1 MKDQG
6 QFGDRPAGKPAHGPS
21 SQLDCAAVELLW
33 VEAAEGTLPSAVAEQ
48 VRAHTTECAACRE
61 KISQARRGREWLLV
75 LRQEPP
81 VPPADLV
88 AKILAR
94 TAGAGEVS
102 THLSR
107 RTTQKVPTEADEHF
121 ADRYSLPGYSSVDNR
136 AAAIAAE
143 KTGEEN
149 VPGHEGVSAGLF
161 TPVWHRPSVV
171 LLRKTVFEPRMA
183 LVAAMAFFSISLTLN
198 LMGVKLTRFRAA
210 DLEPQA
216 IHRAVTRQYAQAN
229 ARVVHYYENL
239 RIVYEVESRVRQL
252 RQAADSGSAPT
263 KAGYSQGKPGSGAG
277 SDGQVRRDD
286 RDNRNSRNGLHRER
300 MDVTPVTDQN
310 AQRNRSV
317 PAGPEPIVVGP
328 VIDAS
333 FHARPFTPRLS
344 VLENMQPKLVSTP
357 WSEGVSLP
365 TSQGSSRL
373 LQIARFSVQE
383 RNSA

>member
-1 MKDQG
+1 MKDQD
-6 QFGDRPAGKPAHGPS
+6 QFGDRPAGKPAQGPS

-33 VEAAEGTLPSAVAEQ
+33 AEATEGTLPSAAAGQ
-48 VRAHTTECAACRE
+48 VRAHATECTACRE

-75 LRQEPP
+75 LKQEPLT
-81 VPPADLV
+81 PPADLI

-94 TAGAGEVS
+94 TAGASEVS
-102 THLSR
+102 THLPR
-107 RTTQKVPTEADEHF
+107 RTTRKVPTEVDERF
-121 ADRYSLPGYSSVDNR
+121 AERSSLPGYSSPDNHV
-136 AAAIAAE
+136 APIAAE
-143 KTGEEN
+143 RTGEED
-149 VPGHEGVSAGLF
+149 VPGHEGVSAGLS
-161 TPVWHRPSVV
+161 TLMWHRPSVV

-239 RIVYEVESRVRQL
+239 RIVYEVESRVHQL
-252 RQAADSGSAPT
+252 RQAADSGSVPA
-263 KAGYSQGKPGSGAG
+263 KAGDSPGKQGSGAG
-277 SDGQVRRDD
+277 SDGQARRED
-286 RDNRNSRNGLHRER
+286 RDKQSSRNGLHRER

-310 AQRNRSV
+310 AQRNHSV
-317 PAGPEPIVVGP
+317 PAEPEPIVIGP

-344 VLENMQPKLVSTP
+344 VLETMQPKLVSTP
-357 WSEGVSLP
+357 WSARVSLP
-365 TSQGSSRL
+365 ALQGSSRS